1 MSKQTII
8 IDGAGVSLTIG
19 GTAVNDIVEVAF
31 GVFGERQPIDLTTI
45 DATKYKV
52 KLFGDLQKLADVTI
66 TKKSDPVNDAL
77 LYATDSQALVLQ
89 YKIGKSTPKTMT
101 EYVMVKSV
109 SKSKV
114 KRGSSDNVDVVCYV
128 TNLDAIATMAET
140 GPAIT
145 TPA

>member
-1 MSKQTII
+1 MAKTTII
-8 IDGAGVSLTIG
+8 IDGAGVSATIG

-45 DATKYKV
+45 DATKFKT
-52 KLFGDLQKLADVTI
+52 KLYGDLQKLSDITI

-77 LYATDSQALVLQ
+77 LYATDSQAFVLQ
-89 YKIGKSTPKTMT
+89 YKIGKATAKTLT

-109 SKSKV
+109 GKSKV
-114 KRGSSDNVDVVCYV
+114 TRGGADNVDIVCYV
-128 TNLDAIATMAET
+128 TNLDAIATMVET

-145 TPA
+145 APE